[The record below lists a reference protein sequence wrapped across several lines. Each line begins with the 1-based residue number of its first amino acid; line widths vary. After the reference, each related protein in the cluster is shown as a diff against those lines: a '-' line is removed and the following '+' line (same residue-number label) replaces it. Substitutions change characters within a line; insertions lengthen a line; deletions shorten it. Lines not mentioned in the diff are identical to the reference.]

1 MLSNFWGQS
10 QYSVF
15 PPGGIAD
22 IPAPAETSHKFDAVV
37 GARGVRCD
45 FFLPAGST
53 TRVLCDVPVGNTENM
68 SPKFYRAVSTNTC
81 IYADMYVR
89 RAGLRFFF

>member
-53 TRVLCDVPVGNTENM
+53 TRVLCDVPVGNTENFPQILSCGVDIHVYM
-68 SPKFYRAVSTNTC
+68 PAC
-81 IYADMYVR
+81 MYGARDSV
-89 RAGLRFFF
+89 FFF